1 MPNTARLSAHLPS
14 LRRFA
19 AALCGTPKGQAD
31 ELVLRALHATLR
43 DPVPE
48 NGAALYRKLRTRL
61 ASLAQI
67 RALPR
72 PAPHAGAHPWESALV
87 DLPASHRAALILVVV
102 EGCSYE
108 EAAQTLGISRPVL
121 MGRLTAARHMLARSL
136 EDMKSGA
143 IREPYLRLVK

>member
-1 MPNTARLSAHLPS
+1 
-14 LRRFA
+14 
-19 AALCGTPKGQAD
+19 
-31 ELVLRALHATLR
+31 
-43 DPVPE
+43 
-48 NGAALYRKLRTRL
+48 
-61 ASLAQI
+61 
-67 RALPR
+67 
-72 PAPHAGAHPWESALV
+72 LV